1 MPVSWC
7 ETHGRVNV
15 APPGPCPVGGEE
27 THGLRGMSMTGTLRR
42 TNEEFMLN
50 GTLLARCDSDDPVS
64 AGASFVIDHG
74 FDDGDVVTVEGSPG
88 KVGDLSVFCMTSIR
102 AAVAAPAA
110 ARGMAAAAPPKAAA
124 KKTMKQ
130 ASPKKAMKQAS
141 PKKAMK
147 RAAPKKAMKRAA
159 PKKAV
164 KRAAPKKAA
173 TRPAPAKKKAA
184 TKKSRSRS
192 ARKGK

>member
-1 MPVSWC
+1 
-7 ETHGRVNV
+7 
-15 APPGPCPVGGEE
+15 
-27 THGLRGMSMTGTLRR
+27 MTGTLRR

-124 KKTMKQ
+124 KK
-130 ASPKKAMKQAS
+130 AMKQAS